1 MTARLAAADAL
12 LGFWTDA
19 ARVVVAISC
28 LFLLSSSVHGLV
40 VLWDLWFVVGR
51 QVIIECIW

>member
-19 ARVVVAISC
+19 ARMVVAISC
-28 LFLLSSSVHGLV
+28 LLLLLSSSVRGLV
-40 VLWDLWFVVGR
+40 VLCGLWFVVGKTGDY
-51 QVIIECIW
+51 